1 MITGTTQLL
10 GVIGDPVEHS
20 LSPAMHNAAI
30 AHLGVDIVYL
40 PLPVPNGRL
49 TEAIAGFEAI
59 GLRGFNITI
68 PHKQAIMPLLNDISD
83 IAQAVG
89 AVNTVGWGK
98 TGWWGTNTDVI
109 GFIAPLKNLERN
121 WTNAIALVLGNGGAA
136 RAVVAGCTQLG
147 CQEIWVVGRRAEKLE
162 AFEKSWQQSPIQLP
176 LKTFTWE
183 HLPEL
188 LPNATLVV
196 NTTPVGMHP
205 NVDTCPLSPSEIAKL
220 PPGAIAY
227 DLIYTP
233 SPTQFLQQATKQG
246 AIAIDGLEMLVQQGA
261 AALSLW
267 LGQAA
272 PVDVMRQTLSVQ
284 LGLD

>member
-59 GLRGFNITI
+59 GLRGINITI

-98 TGWWGTNTDVI
+98 TGWWGTNTDVV

-147 CQEIWVVGRRAEKLE
+147 CQEIWVGGRRAEKLE
-162 AFEKSWQQSPIQLP
+162 A
-176 LKTFTWE
+176 LKKKLATVADSAAIENLYLGAFARIIAGCNPGGE
-183 HLPEL
+183 YDACG
-188 LPNATLVV
+188 NA
-196 NTTPVGMHP
+196 
-205 NVDTCPLSPSEIAKL
+205 S
-220 PPGAIAY
+220 
-227 DLIYTP
+227 
-233 SPTQFLQQATKQG
+233 
-246 AIAIDGLEMLVQQGA
+246 
-261 AALSLW
+261 
-267 LGQAA
+267 
-272 PVDVMRQTLSVQ
+272 
-284 LGLD
+284 